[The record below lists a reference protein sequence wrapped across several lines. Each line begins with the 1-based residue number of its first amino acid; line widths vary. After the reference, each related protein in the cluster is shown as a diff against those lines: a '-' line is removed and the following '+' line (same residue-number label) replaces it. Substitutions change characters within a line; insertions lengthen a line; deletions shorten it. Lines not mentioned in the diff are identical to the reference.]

1 MTGEVPVTPSFSLAI
16 YIDMKYNNSVC
27 ASLENYDQFLRR
39 ILKMAENVKDNKYTI
54 EGDGS
59 GFIQI
64 ADDVVSSIVGLACT
78 EVEGVARLTGN
89 ITRDLVAKLG
99 KNNLSKGIIV
109 QYEDD
114 KVKVDVSVEVKFGYN
129 IVNVSKNVQD
139 RVRSNINTMTGL
151 KVNMVNVRVSG
162 IDTASGEK

>member
-99 KNNLSKGIIV
+99 KNNLSKGIVV

-129 IVNVSKNVQD
+129 IVDVSKEIQEKVKTTLL
-139 RVRSNINTMTGL
+139 TMTGL
-151 KVNMVNVRVSG
+151 ECSVINVKVSG
-162 IDTASGEK
+162 IDFAE